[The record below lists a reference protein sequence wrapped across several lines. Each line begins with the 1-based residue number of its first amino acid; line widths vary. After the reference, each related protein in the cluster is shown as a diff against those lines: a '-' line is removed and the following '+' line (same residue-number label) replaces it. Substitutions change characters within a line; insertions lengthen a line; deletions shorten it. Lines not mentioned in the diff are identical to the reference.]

1 MADKITKAQRAE
13 IENKL
18 SKVVGSDMV
27 NKSLTTGTGVD
38 PEGME
43 DGSALRYE
51 FLDAEVS
58 TLTWTE
64 GDLEFYRDIPK
75 VSSPSTVAQYNV
87 FTRHGQVGPTRFVSE
102 IGVSTVSDPNV
113 RRKTVPMKF
122 ISDTK
127 QISLAA
133 QVTNNTQDPTQL
145 LQDDAIANV
154 AKTIEWASFYG
165 DSSLSDQSGGAEA
178 GLQFD
183 GLAKLIA
190 EGNVID
196 ARGDDLSERVLNH
209 AAVLIGKGYGN
220 PTDAYMPIGVQAQFI
235 NEYLQRQT
243 QLVQDNSDNVNLGFK
258 VNGFNSA
265 RGFIKLH
272 GSTVMELDNIL
283 DESLRPMPDAPRE
296 PEVEAAAEVD
306 AEVEGVKSKFTGDE
320 GTVKYAVTV
329 NSEQAKSAPT
339 KTEDVE
345 IASAGDGVKLTIK
358 INGMYGARPQFVS
371 VYRYHEE
378 SGQFYLIKNI
388 PVADQGGT
396 GEIEFIDL
404 NETIPGTADVFVGE
418 MSQSVI
424 HLFEFLPMIKWN
436 LARVNATETFS
447 ILWYGALALRAP
459 KKWVR
464 IKNVGYQ
471 TVANAHSPY

>member
-1 MADKITKAQRAE
+1 MADEKLTKSEQLS
-13 IENKL
+13 NKEVERKL
-18 SKVVGSDMV
+18 NTVSKA
-27 NKSLTTGTGVD
+27 LTTGAGID
-38 PEGME
+38 PSTME

-51 FLDAEVS
+51 FLDSEVT

-102 IGVSTVSDPNV
+102 IGVSTVSDPNI
-113 RRKTVPMKF
+113 RRKSVPMKF

-133 QVTNNTQDPTQL
+133 QVTSNTQDPAQL

-165 DSSLSDQSGGAEA
+165 DSALAEQTGGAEA

-190 EGNVID
+190 EGNVLN
-196 ARGDDLSERVLNH
+196 ANGEDLSEELLNH
-209 AAVLIGKGYGN
+209 AAVMIGKGFGN

-235 NEYLQRQT
+235 NKYLQRQT

-283 DESLRPMPDAPRE
+283 DETLRPMPDAPRE
-296 PEVEAAAEVD
+296 PEVTAAVDTGKEV
-306 AEVEGVKSKFTGDE
+306 ANFKLVEGESKE
-320 GTVKYAVTV
+320 VSYAVTV
-329 NSEQAKSAPT
+329 NSEQAKSAPG
-339 KTEDVE
+339 KTEEAVE
-345 IASAGDGVKLTIK
+345 VIDGAKGVKLEIK
-358 INGMYGARPQFVS
+358 VNGMYGAQPQFVS
-371 VYRYHEE
+371 VYRFHEE
-378 SGQFYLIKNI
+378 SGQYYLIKTI
-388 PVADQGGT
+388 PMHEEEDGVIT
-396 GEIEFIDL
+396 FVDL
-404 NETIPGTADVFVGE
+404 NDQIPGTADVFVGE

>member
-1 MADKITKAQRAE
+1 MAEKLTMKQQEE
-13 IENKL
+13 IERKM
-18 SKVVGSDMV
+18 SDVVGKAYM
-27 NKSLTTGTGVD
+27 TGTEVNPGD
-38 PEGME
+38 MQDAG
-43 DGSALRYE
+43 ALRYE
-51 FLDAEVS
+51 FLDTEVS

-102 IGVSTVSDPNV
+102 IGVSTVSDPNI

-127 QISLAA
+127 QITLAA

-165 DSSLSDQSGGAEA
+165 DASLVDGGAEDG

-183 GLAKLIA
+183 GLEQLIA
-190 EGNVID
+190 KGNVID
-196 ARGDDLSERVLNH
+196 ARGDDLSEELLNH
-209 AAVLIGKGYGN
+209 AAVLVGKGFGN

-235 NEYLQRQT
+235 NKYLSRQT

-283 DESLRPMPDAPRE
+283 DESVRALPGAPQA
-296 PEVEAAAEVD
+296 PTVEAEANQ
-306 AEVEGVKSKFTGDE
+306 E
-320 GTVKYAVTV
+320 GTGKFAVDKDGNIAEGELKYAVTV
-329 NSEQAKSAPT
+329 NSEQAKSAPVFT
-339 KTEDVE
+339 KVVAQTD
-345 IASAGDGVKLTIK
+345 AKKGVKLTIT
-358 INGMYGARPQFVS
+358 IDGMYGAAPQFVS

-378 SGQFYLIKNI
+378 SAQYYLIKNL
-388 PVADQGGT
+388 PAKGNVVKFVDVN
-396 GEIEFIDL
+396 D
-404 NETIPGTADVFVGE
+404 TIPGTADVFLGE

-459 KKWVR
+459 KKWVQ

-471 TVANAHSPY
+471 TVANAHSPYSPYE

>member
-1 MADKITKAQRAE
+1 MADKLKKTQGKLTEEQERVID
-13 IENKL
+13 NKL
-18 SKVVGSDMV
+18 SEVSKA
-27 NKSLTTGTGVD
+27 LTTGHGINPD
-38 PEGME
+38 EMQ

-51 FLDAEVS
+51 FLDAEVT
-58 TLTWTE
+58 TLTWTQ

-75 VSSPSTVAQYNV
+75 VASPSTVAQYNV

-102 IGVSTVSDPNV
+102 IGVSTVSDPNI
-113 RRKTVPMKF
+113 RRKSVPMKF

-127 QISLAA
+127 QISLAS
-133 QVTNNTQDPTQL
+133 QVANNTQDPTQL
-145 LQDDAIANV
+145 LQDDAITNV

-165 DSSLSDQSGGAEA
+165 DSALADQAGGADA

-190 EGNVID
+190 DGNVID
-196 ARGDDLSERVLNH
+196 NRGADLSEEVLNH
-209 AAVLIGKGYGN
+209 AAVLVGKGYGT

-235 NEYLQRQT
+235 NKYLSRQT

-283 DESLRPMPDAPRE
+283 DEEVRALPDAPLA
-296 PEVEAAAEVD
+296 PKVTAKVEA
-306 AEVEGVKSKFTGDE
+306 GQKGQFTDGDL
-320 GTVKYAVTV
+320 GTEVKYAVTV
-329 NSEQAKSAPT
+329 NSEQAKSAPGY
-339 KTEDVE
+339 VE
-345 IASAGDGVKLTIK
+345 GITLDNKDDGVELEVT
-358 INGMYGARPQFVS
+358 INGMYGAQPQFIT
-371 VYRYHEE
+371 VYRFHEE
-378 SGQFYLIKNI
+378 SGQYYLIKNI
-388 PVADQGGT
+388 PVAEAEGDKITFVDTNDQ
-396 GEIEFIDL
+396 
-404 NETIPGTADVFVGE
+404 IPGTADVFLGE

-424 HLFEFLPMIKWN
+424 HLFEYLPMIKWN

-459 KKWVR
+459 RKWVR